1 MAQVLADTAQYE
13 VTIGGQVFHVLT
25 FHAHEEMSHL
35 FRYSFTLRSDD
46 PQADVKAL
54 VRATA
59 KIRLSWEQK
68 EKWWYGMVASASQIN
83 AGLPTL
89 TKEDHEYGEY
99 AIEVVP
105 HFWMLTQKTNCKIY
119 QFMSAAD
126 IIRGVLDHR
135 GMAGKYK
142 MKLTKDYKV
151 REFCVQYRETDFAFL
166 SRLMEEEGMFY
177 FFHHDPDLPPDVLII
192 TDDASQYSTCYPDK
206 KVEFIKGTGVLSGSD
221 EYLSS
226 LTYEE
231 NAYTGQVGYRDF
243 NYREPKKPPTKVIA
257 NAPDNGDYPVYDYH
271 TERYREDPRGQFL
284 ARMAVE
290 AQAAMRKTLSAA
302 GNFRSLGAGHVFTLE
317 KAYRDDLNGPWVIV
331 SASFSASQ
339 QGGGVDYSVSFTAI
353 PADRTFRAL
362 PRTPQ
367 PSLNM
372 QTAYVVGPPG
382 APIYMDDYGRAKVQF
397 HWDLDHQYDPDSSC
411 WIRVAQPY
419 AGMNQDTG
427 DKHGFQWH
435 PLVGDE
441 VVVDFL
447 EGDPDNPIIVGSVY
461 NYINMQPIKPDQ
473 LIRSEIRSP
482 YQHLLAFDD
491 KEKYI
496 QVNTPYPHTLRMDD
510 PGKYTHLT
518 THYGNALEMQDPH
531 LSHLLVPT
539 VTLKTGGSANDFG
552 DTGGALEDAPM
563 VGSQKIV
570 MQDLPEPQYGN
581 SIRISTCDGH
591 SIHLAQGLSARGI
604 KAKTV
609 EDNELVLNDKEK
621 NISIETTNGH
631 HVLMDDANETIVVT
645 SRDKHRIEINDKS
658 KFIEIAD
665 SSGQHYFKIDIEG
678 KQLTISTATGSIDIL
693 APKGTV
699 KIDAKAVKV
708 KAETSVDVECN
719 NMKTKAD
726 TNVTVEAQKVKT
738 EAINIQEKAS
748 VDIKMEGINISSKA
762 SMRNKTEG
770 AFVNSEA
777 SGLNT
782 IKGGMV
788 KIN

>member
-13 VTIGGQVFHVLT
+13 VTIGGQLFEVLT

-35 FRYSFTLRSDD
+35 FRYSFTLRCDD
-46 PQADVKAL
+46 PQIDVKGL
-54 VRATA
+54 VRKTA
-59 KIRLSWEQK
+59 RIKLAWEQK

-83 AGLPTL
+83 AGLPDL

-105 HFWMLTQKTNCKIY
+105 HYWMLTQKTNCKIY

-142 MKLTKDYKV
+142 MKLTKDYAV

-177 FFHHDPDLPPDVLII
+177 FFHHDPELPPDVLII
-192 TDDASQYSTCYPDK
+192 TDDASQYSVCYPDK

-221 EYLSS
+221 KYLSS

-290 AQAAMRKTLSAA
+290 AQAAMRKTISAA
-302 GNFRSLGAGHVFTLE
+302 GNFRSLGAGHIFTLE
-317 KAYRDDLNGPWVIV
+317 KAYRADLNGPWVIV

-419 AGMNQDTG
+419 AGMDQDSG

-491 KEKYI
+491 KHKYI
-496 QVNTPYPHTLRMDD
+496 QINTPYPHTLRMDD

-518 THYGNALEMQDPH
+518 TEYQNALRMQDPH
-531 LSHLLVPT
+531 KKYDHVPS
-539 VTLKTGGSANDFG
+539 VTLE
-552 DTGGALEDAPM
+552 TGGAEVIKLEDGKQEA
-563 VGSQKIV
+563 
-570 MQDLPEPQYGN
+570 YGN
-581 SIRISTCDGH
+581 NIKTSTADGH
-591 SIHLAQGLSARGI
+591 FIHLADGAIAKGI
-604 KAKTV
+604 TAFTKMKNKV
-609 EDNELVLNDKEK
+609 VLDDKEK
-621 NISIETTNGH
+621 NITVRTTNGH
-631 HVLMDDANETIVVT
+631 QILMDDANETIVVT
-645 SRDKHRIEINDKS
+645 SKDKHRIEINDK
-658 KFIEIAD
+658 KKYIAVAD
-665 SSGQHYFKIDIEG
+665 ESGKHRFTIDIANEL
-678 KQLTISTATGSIDIL
+678 LTIATDTGSIAIL
-693 APKGTV
+693 APKGQV
-699 KIDAKAVKV
+699 RIDADSVAVTAKNSV
-708 KAETSVDVECN
+708 SVDCAI
-719 NMKTKAD
+719 MSTKASD
-726 TNVTVEAQKVKT
+726 QVTVEAPQVKT
-738 EAINIQEKAS
+738 EGNSIHEKAAA
-748 VDIKMEGINISSKA
+748 DIKMEAVNITSKA
-762 SMRNKTEG
+762 TAQNQTEG
-770 AFVNSEA
+770 GEVSSEA
-777 SGLNT
+777 SGTNT
-782 IKGGMV
+782 IKGFFV

>member
-1 MAQVLADTAQYE
+1 MAQVLADTAQYS
-13 VTIGGQVFHVLT
+13 VLIGGEVFQVLT

-35 FRYSFTLRSDD
+35 FRYSITLRSDN
-46 PQADVKAL
+46 PQVNVKGL
-54 VRATA
+54 VRDLA
-59 KIRLSWEQK
+59 KIHLSWEQK
-68 EKWWYGMVASASQIN
+68 EKWWYGIVASASQIN
-83 AGLPTL
+83 AGLPDL
-89 TKEDHEYGEY
+89 TQEDHEYGEY

-105 HFWMLTQKTNCKIY
+105 HYWMLTQKTNCKIF
-119 QFMSAAD
+119 QWMSASD
-126 IIRGVLDHR
+126 IIRAVLDKR

-142 MKLTKDYKV
+142 MKLTQDYKV

-177 FFHHDPDLPPDVLII
+177 FFHHDPELPPDVLII
-192 TDDASQYSTCYPDK
+192 TDDASNYGDCYPEDTVQFK
-206 KVEFIKGTGVLSGSD
+206 KGTGILSTD
-221 EYLSS
+221 EEYLSS

-257 NAPDNGDYPVYDYH
+257 NAPDNGDFPVYDYH

-302 GNFRSLGAGHVFTLE
+302 GNFRSIGAGHVFTLE
-317 KAYRDDLNGPWVIV
+317 KAWRDDLNGPWVVV

-339 QGGGVDYSVSFTAI
+339 QDGGVDYSVSFTAI

-419 AGMNQDTG
+419 AGMDQDSG

-461 NYINMQPIKPDQ
+461 NFINMQPIKPDQ

-496 QVNTPYPHTLRMDD
+496 QINTPYPHTLRMDD
-510 PGKYTHLT
+510 PGKHIHLT
-518 THYGNALEMQDPH
+518 TQYAHALKMQDAHKDYNNIP
-531 LSHLLVPT
+531 SI
-539 VTLKTGGSANDFG
+539 TLE
-552 DTGGALEDAPM
+552 TGGAETIKMEDGQP
-563 VGSQKIV
+563 
-570 MQDLPEPQYGN
+570 DYGN
-581 SIRISTCDGH
+581 NVKVSTADGH
-591 SIHLAQGLSARGI
+591 FLHFAEGPSGQGIIAATR
-604 KAKTV
+604 KANV
-609 EDNELVLNDKEK
+609 VVLNDQNK
-621 NISIETTNGH
+621 NITVQTTNGH
-631 HVLMDDANETIVVT
+631 RVLMDDANETIVVT
-645 SRDKHRIEINDKS
+645 SKDKHRIEINDKNR
-658 KFIEIAD
+658 FIEIAD
-665 SSGQHYFKIDIEG
+665 SSGQHRFTIDIAG
-678 KQLTISTATGSIDIL
+678 KQLTISTDTGSIDIL

-726 TNVTVEAQKVKT
+726 TNVSVEAQKVKT
-738 EAINIQEKAS
+738 DATSIQEKATA
-748 VDIKMEGINISSKA
+748 DIKMQGLNITSEA
-762 SMRNKTEG
+762 SMSNKTKG
-770 AFVNSEA
+770 TFVNSEA
-777 SGLNT
+777 SGINT
-782 IKGGMV
+782 IKGTLV